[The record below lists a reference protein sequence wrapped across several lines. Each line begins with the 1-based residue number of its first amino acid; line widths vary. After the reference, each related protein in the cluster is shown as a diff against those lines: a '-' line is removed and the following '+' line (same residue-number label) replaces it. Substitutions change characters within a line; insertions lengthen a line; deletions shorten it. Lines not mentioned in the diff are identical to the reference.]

1 MSQILEGIRSPSDLK
16 SLDISALKELAGEVR
31 KVLIETVSRT
41 GGHLAPNLGAVELTI
56 ALHYVLNCPQDKII
70 WDVGHQTYTHKLLTG
85 RHEKFST
92 LRQYKGISG
101 FPSSRESPYD
111 FFDVG
116 HASTSISAASGM
128 AISRDLRKEES
139 TIVSVLGDGSLTAGL
154 AFEALNHAGHL
165 GLDLVVVL
173 NDNGMA
179 ISRNVGA
186 LASYLNRLIASPF
199 YNRLK
204 RNTKYLLGKVP
215 IIGPRTI
222 DLTRKLKES
231 LKGLMVPSIFF
242 EDLGF
247 RYFGPIDGHDLEILI
262 DTFQMVKELSGPVLV
277 HVITQKGKGYK
288 PAEEQPSRFHGTGP
302 FDVETGAKRGASDI
316 PTYSEVFGKTIC
328 KLAQKDERVIGIT
341 AAMSD
346 GTGLEEFGQ
355 TLPDRFFDVGI
366 AEGHAITLAAGLA
379 SSGFRPVVAIY
390 STFLQRAYDQI
401 LHDVCLQSLPVVMAI
416 DRAGIVGEDGPTH
429 QGTFDIAYLRHL
441 PNIVL
446 MAPKDENELQHMLL
460 TAINHQGPVGIR
472 YPRGSGLGVKLDSHL
487 RDIEIGRAEKL
498 FDGGDVAILALGSM
512 VQPALEAA
520 GQLAKEGIAAT
531 VVNSRFIKPLDEE
544 LIGGLARSIG
554 RLVTVEDHSLEGGFG
569 SAVLEFLQRVGLTDQ
584 KVARVGLPD
593 EFIEHGP
600 RSVLLA
606 KYDLTPSGIVRAV
619 KGICAR

>member
-1 MSQILEGIRSPSDLK
+1 MSQILEGIHSPSDLK

-31 KVLIETVSRT
+31 KALIETVSRI
-41 GGHLAPNLGAVELTI
+41 GGHLASNLGVVELTI

-101 FPSSRESPYD
+101 FPSREESPYD
-111 FFDVG
+111 FFNVG
-116 HASTSISAASGM
+116 HASTSISAALGM
-128 AISRDLRKEES
+128 AISRDLRKEKRI
-139 TIVSVLGDGSLTAGL
+139 IVSVIGDASLTAGL

-165 GLDLVVVL
+165 GLDLIVVL

-186 LASYLNRLIASPF
+186 LASHLNRLIASPF

-231 LKGLMVPSIFF
+231 LKGLLVPSIFF

-247 RYFGPIDGHDLEILI
+247 RYFGPINGHDLEILI
-262 DTFQMVKELSGPVLV
+262 DTFQMVKELSGPILV
-277 HVITQKGKGYK
+277 HVITKKGKGYK
-288 PAEEQPSRFHGTGP
+288 PAEEQPSRFHGTDP
-302 FDVETGAKRGASDI
+302 FDVETGAKQGASDI
-316 PTYSEVFGKTIC
+316 LTYSEVFGKTIC
-328 KLAQKDERVIGIT
+328 RLAQRDERVVGIT

-446 MAPKDENELQHMLL
+446 MAPKDENELQHMLF

-498 FDGGDVAILALGSM
+498 LDGSDVAILALGSM

-544 LIGGLARSIG
+544 LIGELARSIG
-554 RLVTVEDHSLEGGFG
+554 SLVIVEDHLLEGGFG
-569 SAVLEFLQRVGLTDQ
+569 SAVLEFLQRVGLTGQ

-619 KGICAR
+619 KGFCAK